1 MGLDQYAHL
10 RGRKINWDK
19 YYSDNEDERKE
30 EEKHLFVWR
39 KHALL
44 QTFFARKWREQNQAE
59 QKKRDK
65 RLTSHPMDLAHLGFN
80 SGDEVYITEEV
91 VKELEETYKQNYHDN
106 FCSDGFF
113 WGQQFQEE
121 SVKEYKNQDKKF
133 IDWCKEQIKNKQVP
147 IYCCS
152 W

>member
-10 RGRKINWDK
+10 RNRKINWENF
-19 YYSDNEDERKE
+19 YSEDEQVRE
-30 EEKHLFVWR
+30 EEQKDLFVWR
-39 KHALL
+39 KHARL

>member
-10 RGRKINWDK
+10 RNRKVDWEK
-19 YYSDNEDERKE
+19 YYNDDE
-30 EEKHLFVWR
+30 EEQKGVFVWR
-39 KHALL
+39 KHARL

-80 SGDEVYITEEV
+80 SGDEVYITEDIV
-91 VKELEETYKQNYHDN
+91 RELEETFKQNYHDN

-113 WGQQFQEE
+113 WGQQFQES
-121 SVKEYKNQDKKF
+121 SVREYKAQDERF
-133 IDWCKEQIKNKQVP
+133 IAWCKEQIKNKKVP
-147 IYCCS
+147 IYTCS

>member
-10 RGRKINWDK
+10 RNRKVDWEK
-19 YYSDNEDERKE
+19 YYNDDE
-30 EEKHLFVWR
+30 EEQKGVFVWR
-39 KHALL
+39 KHARL

>member
-10 RGRKINWDK
+10 RNRKVDWEK
-19 YYSDNEDERKE
+19 YYNDDE
-30 EEKHLFVWR
+30 EEQKGVFVWR
-39 KHALL
+39 KHARL

-65 RLTSHPMDLAHLGFN
+65 RLTSHTMDLAHLGFN

>member
-10 RGRKINWDK
+10 RNRKVDWEK
-19 YYSDNEDERKE
+19 YYNDDE
-30 EEKHLFVWR
+30 EEQKGVFVWR
-39 KHALL
+39 KHA
-44 QTFFARKWREQNQAE
+44 
-59 QKKRDK
+59 
-65 RLTSHPMDLAHLGFN
+65 RL
-80 SGDEVYITEEV
+80 
-91 VKELEETYKQNYHDN
+91 
-106 FCSDGFF
+106 
-113 WGQQFQEE
+113 QFQEE

>member
-10 RGRKINWDK
+10 RNRKVDWEK
-19 YYSDNEDERKE
+19 YYNDDE
-30 EEKHLFVWR
+30 EEQKGVFVWR
-39 KHALL
+39 KHARL

-91 VKELEETYKQNYHDN
+91 VKELEETYKKNYHDN

>member
-10 RGRKINWDK
+10 CNRKVDWEK
-19 YYSDNEDERKE
+19 YYNDDE
-30 EEKHLFVWR
+30 EEQKGVFVWR
-39 KHALL
+39 KHARL

>member
-10 RGRKINWDK
+10 CNRKVDWEK
-19 YYSDNEDERKE
+19 YYNDDE
-30 EEKHLFVWR
+30 EEQKGVFVWR
-39 KHALL
+39 KHARL

-133 IDWCKEQIKNKQVP
+133 IDWCKEQIKNKKVP
-147 IYCCS
+147 IYTCS

>member
-10 RGRKINWDK
+10 RNRKVDWEK
-19 YYSDNEDERKE
+19 YYNDDE
-30 EEKHLFVWR
+30 EEQKGVFVWR
-39 KHALL
+39 KHARL
-44 QTFFARKWREQNQAE
+44 QTFFARKWREQNQVE

>member
-10 RGRKINWDK
+10 RNRKVDWEK
-19 YYSDNEDERKE
+19 YYNDDE
-30 EEKHLFVWR
+30 EEQKGVFVWR
-39 KHALL
+39 KHARL

-133 IDWCKEQIKNKQVP
+133 IDWCKEQIKNKKVP
-147 IYCCS
+147 IYTCS